1 MAYNYL
7 SLTNEVCRRLNETEL
22 TSSNFATATGFY
34 AQVKDAINASI
45 RDINQK
51 HFNWPFN
58 HNTDDITLTAGE
70 LRYPLP
76 ENAKYTDFDTVRI
89 LRNASLD
96 LNEARRLK
104 QLTYDEYV
112 DRYIDQEG
120 ETDTTKGTVPEY
132 IVRSQ
137 DGDLIVAPMPD
148 KAYTIEYEFF
158 MIPADLDT
166 YDDVPT
172 IPFRFKHVVVDGAM
186 YHSYMFRDNLES
198 ATLSLRKFEDGLKQM
213 RTLLVNENI
222 YARAV

>member
-1 MAYNYL
+1 MAYDYL

-112 DRYIDQEG
+112 DRFIDQEG

-172 IPFRFKHVVVDGAM
+172 VPFRFKHVVVDGAM

>member
-1 MAYNYL
+1 MAYDYL

-120 ETDTTKGTVPEY
+120 ETDTTKGTIPEY

>member
-1 MAYNYL
+1 MAYDYL

-22 TSSNFATATGFY
+22 TSSNFATANGFY
-34 AQVKDAINASI
+34 SQVKDAINAAI

-51 HFNWPFN
+51 HFSWPFN

-104 QLTYDEYV
+104 QMSYDEYV

-120 ETDTTKGTVPEY
+120 ETDTTKGTIPEY

>member
-1 MAYNYL
+1 MAYDYL

-22 TSSNFATATGFY
+22 TSSNFATANGFY
-34 AQVKDAINASI
+34 SQVKDAINAAI

-51 HFNWPFN
+51 HFSWPFN

-104 QLTYDEYV
+104 QLSYDEYV
-112 DRYIDQEG
+112 DRYINQEG

-213 RTLLVNENI
+213 RTLLVNENV

>member
-7 SLTNEVCRRLNETEL
+7 SLSNEVCRRLNETEL
-22 TSSNFATATGFY
+22 TSSNFATANGFY
-34 AQVKDAINASI
+34 SQVKDAINAAI

-104 QLTYDEYV
+104 QLSYDEYV

-120 ETDTTKGTVPEY
+120 ETDTTKGTIPEY

-172 IPFRFKHVVVDGAM
+172 IPFRFKHVIVDGAM

>member
-1 MAYNYL
+1 MAYDYL

-104 QLTYDEYV
+104 QLSYDEYV

-120 ETDTTKGTVPEY
+120 ETDATKGTVPEY

-137 DGDLIVAPMPD
+137 YGDLIVAPMPD

-213 RTLLVNENI
+213 RTLLVNENV